1 MLCAHDY
8 PTVYAIA
15 LFACMG
21 GACSG
26 GLDESSESVGGPT
39 GAAVTPVLG
48 AARAGEVEAPASSVP
63 EGRGATL
70 VDSDCSAGMETHA
83 ATPSISRAL
92 RRYSSDRY
100 VTDVLFDE
108 VSLTRVGDRLRVRWW
123 MEDRG
128 CPIATELVREGGLV
142 ILRNTPDQNARCAP
156 VGALLVETYIRLR
169 SSDERVCV
177 PGHPSPIPLE
187 EIERWSTPPR
197 HPERRSAVVI
207 DPWAS
212 SDDE

>member
-26 GLDESSESVGGPT
+26 GLDESESVSGPT

-48 AARAGEVEAPASSVP
+48 AARAGGVEAPAPSLP
-63 EGRGATL
+63 DGRGATL
-70 VDSDCSAGMETHA
+70 VELDCRAGTETHA
-83 ATPSISRAL
+83 AAPSNSRAL

-108 VSLTRVGDRLRVRWW
+108 VSLMRVGDRLRVRWW

-142 ILRNTPDQNARCAP
+142 ILRETPDHNARCAP

-177 PGHPSPIPLE
+177 PGHPTPIPLGE
-187 EIERWSTPPR
+187 LERWSAPPR

-207 DPWAS
+207 NPWAAP
-212 SDDE
+212 DDE